1 MSTAFIYNEK
11 ELLQRTAE
19 GDEAAFAQLYKHWQP
34 AVSAFIFRI
43 SRSKEV
49 TAEIVQ
55 DVFLKIWMTR
65 ETLAAVNNFKSYLF
79 IISRNHA
86 INAFKKHL
94 RENKEL
100 NAWLLIKEQ
109 GERSDAPDIR
119 FSANS
124 LIDEAIDKLSPRQ
137 KEIYLMH
144 RHERLSYKEIAQK
157 LGIGRESVK
166 THLQLAVKAITAF
179 LKAHMLSIIFIT
191 TATPIFF

>member
-1 MSTAFIYNEK
+1 MSTAFLYNER
-11 ELLQRTAE
+11 ELLLRTAE
-19 GDEAAFAQLYKHWQP
+19 GDEAAFAQLYKYWQP
-34 AVSAFIFRI
+34 AVATFIFRI

-65 ETLAAVNNFKSYLF
+65 ETLADVNNFKSYLF

-100 NAWLLIKEQ
+100 NAWLLIKGQ
-109 GERSDAPDIR
+109 DERSVMPGIQ
-119 FSANS
+119 SSEKS
-124 LIDEAIDKLSPRQ
+124 LIDEAIDQLSPRQ

-166 THLQLAVKAITAF
+166 THLQLAVKAITAY
-179 LKAHMLSIIFIT
+179 LKAHILSIIIIT
-191 TATPIFF
+191 TAIPIFF